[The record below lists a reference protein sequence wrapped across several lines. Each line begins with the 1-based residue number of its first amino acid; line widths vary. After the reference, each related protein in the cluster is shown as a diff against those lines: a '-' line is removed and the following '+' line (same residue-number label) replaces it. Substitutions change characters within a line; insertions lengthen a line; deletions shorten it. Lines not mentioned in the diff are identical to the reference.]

1 MTRMNAGRKHVLSTF
16 ISPTIVVYIT
26 GWLRDELHNRSI
38 NGRLKVGVN
47 KKRRQF
53 LRLAAL
59 FFSSSVESYL
69 LFSFG
74 NLYSPICQ
82 PQG

>member
-38 NGRLKVGVN
+38 NGRLKVGAN
-47 KKRRQF
+47 KKCMV
-53 LRLAAL
+53 RLVVAIINFDNGVGYAL
-59 FFSSSVESYL
+59 MYSESD
-69 LFSFG
+69 
-74 NLYSPICQ
+74 
-82 PQG
+82 